1 VRGKGAGALQ
11 ITEVTGFG
19 IRSAAITL
27 RREETAMKFALFPM
41 IHFAAPTFY
50 AEVRR
55 RLRDCA
61 VIVSEGVSGP
71 TLQSTAM
78 DFTNHYFPRGRQHGI
93 VAQTDEIV
101 LPEGIAVVR
110 PDVPPTEPAI
120 DLRGI
125 PGLGRMAKLTGLNL
139 ALITSTH
146 LISIAI
152 AVAGPR
158 VLYTKDLEIHDFAFT
173 VQEEQ
178 DADSPLSHVIMDN
191 RDRKLLEALTE
202 LHELRCREPITVGV
216 VYGAGH
222 MPAVAHGLIERYGY
236 RARHAEWMN
245 VYVQG

>member
-1 VRGKGAGALQ
+1 MQ

-19 IRSAAITL
+19 MRSAAITL
-27 RREETAMKFALFPM
+27 QREKTAMKFALFPM

-55 RLRDCA
+55 RLHDCA
-61 VIVSEGVSGP
+61 VIVSEGMSGP
-71 TLQSTAM
+71 TLQSNAM
-78 DFTNHYFPRGRQHGI
+78 DFTNHYFPHGRQHGI

-125 PGLGRMAKLTGLNL
+125 PGLGRMARLTGLNL

-146 LISIAI
+146 LISTAVAI
-152 AVAGPR
+152 AGPR
-158 VLYTKDLEIHDFAFT
+158 VLYTKGLEIHDFAFT
-173 VQEEQ
+173 AQEERN
-178 DADSPLSHVIMDN
+178 ADSPLSHVLKDT
-191 RDRKLLEALTE
+191 RDIKLLKALTD
-202 LHELRCREPITVGV
+202 LHEERCLEPITVGV
-216 VYGAGH
+216 VYGAAH
-222 MPAVAHGLIERYGY
+222 MPAVANGLIERYGY

-245 VYVQG
+245 VYVES